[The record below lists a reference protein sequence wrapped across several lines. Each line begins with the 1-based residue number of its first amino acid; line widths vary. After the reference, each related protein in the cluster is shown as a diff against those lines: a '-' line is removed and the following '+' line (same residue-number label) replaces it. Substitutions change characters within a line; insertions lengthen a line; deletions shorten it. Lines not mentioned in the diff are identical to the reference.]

1 MKVKDLIKQLSEL
14 DPDETIVM
22 KNLQANP
29 LDPAYVLKKIRV
41 YRYKDTAFIDGY
53 EKEYV

>member
-29 LDPAYVLKKIRV
+29 LEDQYVLTKIRV
-41 YRYKDTAFIDGY
+41 YNYKGQAFIDGY
-53 EKEYV
+53 DKKFV

>member
-14 DPDETIVM
+14 DPDEAIVM

-41 YRYKDTAFIDGY
+41 YRYKGTAFIDGY